1 MSDFRK
7 QYWRDR
13 LGIGPGDKFT
23 ACDGKEYSITD
34 IGINNRCVIKYTS
47 KEFESNFG
55 LEHGT
60 LYNIFDMIDWSKTN
74 LYNEQGQILGKCK
87 RNYLENP
94 LTLAYEPIFTPKR
107 HKLKGYKVRTP
118 GVDCG
123 VIKYT
128 PKEFEE
134 RFDIV
139 EPFKEEHV

>member
-1 MSDFRK
+1 MSDFRT
-7 QYWRDR
+7 QYWRER
-13 LGIGPGDKFT
+13 LGIGLGDKFT
-23 ACDGKEYSITD
+23 ACDGKEYLVTD
-34 IGINNRCVIKYTS
+34 IHVNNRGIILD
-47 KEFESNFG
+47 FESIFRN
-55 LEHGT
+55 EHGT
-60 LYNIFDMIDWSKTN
+60 LYNIFDMIDWSQTK
-74 LYNEQGQILGKCK
+74 LFNEHGQILGKCK

-94 LTLAYEPIFTPKR
+94 LMLAYEPIVTPKR

-139 EPFKEEHV
+139 EPFKEETV